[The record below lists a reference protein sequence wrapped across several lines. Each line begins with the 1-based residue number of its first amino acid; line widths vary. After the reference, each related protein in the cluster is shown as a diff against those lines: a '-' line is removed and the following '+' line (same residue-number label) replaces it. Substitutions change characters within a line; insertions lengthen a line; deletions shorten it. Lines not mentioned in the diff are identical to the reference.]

1 MPAITRVGV
10 NQAGGVITGPGS
22 STVKAEGARVSLIN
36 DSVAAHGKPT
46 HTAPVMVGASSTV
59 FATGKPVVRA
69 GDSASCGHT
78 ANGASTV
85 FAG

>member
-10 NQAGGVITGPGS
+10 NQAGGIITGPGS

-36 DSVAAHGKPT
+36 DGVAAHGKPP